1 MAAECV
7 FCRIAKRE
15 VAAHIVYE
23 DDRLMA
29 FLDRGPI
36 RPGHTQIVPKQ
47 HFACFDETPAELASA
62 MTLLGQRL
70 ARALKRLY
78 RVPRVAFAFT
88 GSDVAHT
95 HAHVVPMYEATDIT
109 SRRYIVE
116 ETLTFRGMPN
126 PPDLELAGTAEAL
139 KNALL
144 EMAP

>member
-47 HFACFDETPAELASA
+47 HFACFDETPAELA
-62 MTLLGQRL
+62 
-70 ARALKRLY
+70 
-78 RVPRVAFAFT
+78 P
-88 GSDVAHT
+88 
-95 HAHVVPMYEATDIT
+95 
-109 SRRYIVE
+109 
-116 ETLTFRGMPN
+116 
-126 PPDLELAGTAEAL
+126 
-139 KNALL
+139 
-144 EMAP
+144 

>member
-1 MAAECV
+1 MPAECV

-15 VAAHIVYE
+15 IAAHIVYE

-36 RPGHTQIVPKQ
+36 RPGHTQIVPKE
-47 HFACFDETPAELASA
+47 HFACFDETPAELVSA

-95 HAHVVPMYEATDIT
+95 HAHVVPMHDATDIT

-116 ETLTFRGMPN
+116 ETVTFRGMPH

-139 KNALL
+139 KKALL
-144 EMAP
+144 DIAQ